1 MKTKMVIK
9 TLHYFGLNFPDSLLL
24 LGLELLLG
32 GVADLTVL
40 DGTTAGDLAVDGA
53 GDAVALLHVQLGHGQ
68 TGTVQGGGSLSDV
81 TGGSGIQ
88 DVTDDEALDGLILGD
103 GLGGRGAADKLDFSA
118 RLRWAVPSMVTAF
131 DSHICFEGEIQQ
143 RW

>member
-1 MKTKMVIK
+1 MLDVLIA
-9 TLHYFGLNFPDSLLL
+9 LIAQSEDLLL

-68 TGTVQGGGSLSDV
+68 ASTVQGGGSLSDI

-88 DVTDDEALDGLILGD
+88 DVTDDEALDGLILGGQATAVHAVD
-103 GLGGRGAADKLDFSA
+103 GGGAATAVLGATIVTTLGGHVSRSEPFASSLFSFS
-118 RLRWAVPSMVTAF
+118 R
-131 DSHICFEGEIQQ
+131 
-143 RW
+143 